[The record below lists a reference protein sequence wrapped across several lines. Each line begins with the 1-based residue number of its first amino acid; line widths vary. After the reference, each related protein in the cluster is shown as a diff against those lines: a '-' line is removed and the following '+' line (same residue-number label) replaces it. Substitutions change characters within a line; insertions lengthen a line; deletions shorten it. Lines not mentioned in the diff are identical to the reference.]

1 MPVFD
6 RTGPMGFGPATGR
19 GMGYCG
25 AYCPGFHRL
34 GGQGYFGMGRGRRGG
49 FGFGFRGAY
58 PVGYQADDLKSYQRY
73 LEEELNYVKEQLK
86 QEEYPLTRQGNP
98 PLSPHRGKQ

>member
-1 MPVFD
+1 
-6 RTGPMGFGPATGR
+6 
-19 GMGYCG
+19 MGYCG

>member
-1 MPVFD
+1 MPGFD

-34 GGQGYFGMGRGRRGG
+34 GGQGILAWVEAA
-49 FGFGFRGAY
+49 GA
-58 PVGYQADDLKSYQRY
+58 DLVLG
-73 LEEELNYVKEQLK
+73 LEEH
-86 QEEYPLTRQGNP
+86 TRLAIRQMI
-98 PLSPHRGKQ
+98 